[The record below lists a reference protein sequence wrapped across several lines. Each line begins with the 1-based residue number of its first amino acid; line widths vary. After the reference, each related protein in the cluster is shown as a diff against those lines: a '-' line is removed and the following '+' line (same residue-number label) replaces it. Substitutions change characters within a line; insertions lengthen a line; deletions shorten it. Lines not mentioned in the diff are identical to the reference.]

1 MFCDIRIHEQIKR
14 MNAIQQELDHFQ
26 ITCEEIIQS
35 TLQSNTE
42 NEISTE
48 LLRADQFLQTT
59 MKIQSE
65 LIGHALLE
73 IEEND
78 SIGFHSQITTLKE
91 QFITQVNNIRRKHS
105 RKNNT
110 KEREECELIKKK
122 TISQIMQ
129 YGKEELQVEY
139 KHCVDDIMDFASNSA
154 KLFYRKLALQYWI
167 LLSHYKEKGNEE
179 TIYEQLTTIN
189 QEIMEQFNE
198 ENEKGRFVNTIP
210 QTTSTWGFQASL
222 FKKIIL

>member
-73 IEEND
+73 VVLLWLICNRLKRMIQQDFIVRLLHWKNNSLHKSITLYSIHIIINRITREEN
-78 SIGFHSQITTLKE
+78 TLE
-91 QFITQVNNIRRKHS
+91 RIIS
-105 RKNNT
+105 RK
-110 KEREECELIKKK
+110 ER
-122 TISQIMQ
+122 SM
-129 YGKEELQVEY
+129 
-139 KHCVDDIMDFASNSA
+139 S
-154 KLFYRKLALQYWI
+154 W
-167 LLSHYKEKGNEE
+167 
-179 TIYEQLTTIN
+179 
-189 QEIMEQFNE
+189 
-198 ENEKGRFVNTIP
+198 
-210 QTTSTWGFQASL
+210 
-222 FKKIIL
+222 

>member
-48 LLRADQFLQTT
+48 LLRADQFLQMT

-73 IEEND
+73 VVLLWLICNR
-78 SIGFHSQITTLKE
+78 LKRMI
-91 QFITQVNNIRRKHS
+91 Q
-105 RKNNT
+105 
-110 KEREECELIKKK
+110 
-122 TISQIMQ
+122 
-129 YGKEELQVEY
+129 
-139 KHCVDDIMDFASNSA
+139 
-154 KLFYRKLALQYWI
+154 
-167 LLSHYKEKGNEE
+167 
-179 TIYEQLTTIN
+179 
-189 QEIMEQFNE
+189 
-198 ENEKGRFVNTIP
+198 
-210 QTTSTWGFQASL
+210 
-222 FKKIIL
+222 

>member
-48 LLRADQFLQTT
+48 LLRADQFLQST

-73 IEEND
+73 VVLLWLICNRLKRMIQQDFIVRLLHWKNNSLHKSITLYSIHIIINRITREEN
-78 SIGFHSQITTLKE
+78 TLE
-91 QFITQVNNIRRKHS
+91 RIIPR
-105 RKNNT
+105 
-110 KEREECELIKKK
+110 KER
-122 TISQIMQ
+122 S
-129 YGKEELQVEY
+129 V
-139 KHCVDDIMDFASNSA
+139 S
-154 KLFYRKLALQYWI
+154 W
-167 LLSHYKEKGNEE
+167 
-179 TIYEQLTTIN
+179 
-189 QEIMEQFNE
+189 
-198 ENEKGRFVNTIP
+198 
-210 QTTSTWGFQASL
+210 
-222 FKKIIL
+222 